1 MAEKRVILVV
11 DDEQSMRDFLESSLG
26 NRFLVRT
33 AAGVDQALGILKSEK
48 VDLVLS
54 DIQMPGRDGMD
65 LLQDIHDQ
73 LDYRPVVVMMTAFGT
88 IEGAVR
94 ATQRGAL
101 DYLTKPFG
109 MDQLDHVLKRAFEFE
124 QLKNENRSLRQNLV
138 EASQKN
144 GLLGNNP
151 AIEELRETIAMI
163 ADSRGTVL
171 LLGES
176 GTGKEVVAKAIH
188 QGGNRR
194 SGPFIRIN
202 CAAIPETLLES
213 ELFGY
218 ERGAFTGAI
227 RSRKG
232 KFELAHGGTLLLDEI
247 SEMPFAMQAKLLR
260 VLQERE
266 VMRLGAQYA
275 IKADVRIIATS
286 NRNLKEEVKKR
297 NFREDLYFRLNV
309 IPMNILPLRY
319 RKDDIPLLA
328 NHFCQIFCAENGK
341 QLMRISEKSIRINHF
356 CQIFCAENGKQL
368 MRISEKSI
376 RSLLALDW
384 PGNVRQLQNVIE
396 RAVILSFGD
405 TLEEQFLQLSEEM
418 TAPGQTTGI
427 NPDSTLKDM
436 ERELILKKLAVTRGN
451 RTVAA
456 QELGISVRTLR
467 NKLNLYTDLGVEI
480 PG

>member
-1 MAEKRVILVV
+1 MADKRIILVV

-26 NRFLVRT
+26 NRFQVRT
-33 AAGVDQALGILKSEK
+33 ASNVEDALKILASET

-54 DIQMPGRDGMD
+54 DVQMPGLGGMD
-65 LLQDIHDQ
+65 LLLAIREQ
-73 LDYRPVVVMMTAFGT
+73 LDYQPVVVMMTAFGT
-88 IEGAVR
+88 IEGAVQ
-94 ATQRGAL
+94 ATHRGAL

-124 QLKNENRSLRQNLV
+124 QLKSENRSLRRNV
-138 EASQKN
+138 AEVSQKH
-144 GLLGNNP
+144 GLLGNHSTM
-151 AIEELRETIAMI
+151 EELREKISMI

-188 QGGNRR
+188 MSGTR
-194 SGPFIRIN
+194 SKGPFIRIN

-232 KFELAHGGTLLLDEI
+232 KFELANGGTLLLDEI
-247 SEMPFAMQAKLLR
+247 SEMPLAMQAKLLR

-266 VMRLGAQYA
+266 IMRLGAQYA
-275 IKADVRIIATS
+275 VQSDVRVIATS
-286 NRNLKEEVKKR
+286 NRNLKEEVKNR

-309 IPMNILPLRY
+309 IPITIAPLRH
-319 RKDDIPLLA
+319 RKEDIPLLA
-328 NHFCQIFCAENGK
+328 NHFCQNFCAENGK
-341 QLMRISEKSIRINHF
+341 PLLPLSENALS
-356 CQIFCAENGKQL
+356 
-368 MRISEKSI
+368 
-376 RSLLALDW
+376 SLVAMDW

-405 TLEEQFLQLSEEM
+405 SLDEQFLDLADEM
-418 TAPGQTTGI
+418 NEPGQASGV
-427 NPDSTLKDM
+427 NPDITLKDM
-436 ERELILKKLAVTRGN
+436 ERELILKKLKITRGN